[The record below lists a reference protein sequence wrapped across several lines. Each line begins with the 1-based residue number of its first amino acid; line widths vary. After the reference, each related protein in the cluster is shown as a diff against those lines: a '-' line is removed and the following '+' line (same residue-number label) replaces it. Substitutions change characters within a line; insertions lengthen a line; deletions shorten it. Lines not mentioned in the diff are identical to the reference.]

1 MLNRVG
7 ASLKA
12 IATATQEG
20 PQISLELSRENS
32 PLNANPPDSI
42 PATILLNLDSK
53 ADGCYTWS
61 DKELAIISPY
71 QDLAEVTKIGGCFL
85 LLIPGQKE
93 SFIQVYEDG
102 FCVQMT
108 NRQSAAFWQAY
119 INRRPFFLK
128 SVASGLSFSTKWV
141 DKIEEVELEP
151 VTDFYNPF
159 DQKVYSA
166 RWDLATPNTAVVQED
181 GIVQMEFLRLLTD
194 THTITENINQEILG
208 AYARQLSDK
217 ILALA
222 YGQEGEEGRFILQ
235 VTLRCNDFPLM
246 EVSTE
251 KTLTDMTYFKA
262 VSNAAMAV
270 EGLLTKKDN
279 IIFHL
284 NFVIGI
290 A

>member
-1 MLNRVG
+1 M
-7 ASLKA
+7 
-12 IATATQEG
+12 
-20 PQISLELSRENS
+20 
-32 PLNANPPDSI
+32 
-42 PATILLNLDSK
+42 
-53 ADGCYTWS
+53 
-61 DKELAIISPY
+61 
-71 QDLAEVTKIGGCFL
+71 TKICGCFL

-119 INRRPFFLK
+119 INRRSFSLK

-141 DKIEEVELEP
+141 DKIDEVEQEP

-194 THTITENINQEILG
+194 TNIITENINQEILG
-208 AYARQLSDK
+208 VYARQLSDK
-217 ILALA
+217 IVEIA
-222 YGQEGEEGRFILQ
+222 YDQEGEEGRFIFQ
-235 VTLRCNDFPLM
+235 VTLRCNDLPLM
-246 EVSTE
+246 EVSAE

-262 VSNAAMAV
+262 VSKAAMAV
-270 EGLLTKKDN
+270 DGLQSKKDD
-279 IIFHL
+279 IVFHL
-284 NFVIGI
+284 NFVIGT